1 MIPAVI
7 IKSAC
12 QTSRFWLLLCRPKAV
27 SVRLLSA
34 RLFAFQT
41 RANDFRDSHHNTCEI
56 YSVCARHEYRD
67 EIESIEKFR
76 VGFEFV
82 FRTGLCHVDGSTC
95 WVHIRFDI
103 YAYTRAWRRLRNTR
117 TTLHRIAKLRDL
129 YFPHSS
135 SCAARSLTRNIGDG
149 GCAAHRAALGAT
161 GPEELFGTRRR
172 RDKSV
177 ALLRPRVSED
187 GGHRVVFGVS
197 ARLPSA
203 TRRQMKRP
211 SVIKSNAGHGR
222 PR

>member
-1 MIPAVI
+1 M
-7 IKSAC
+7 
-12 QTSRFWLLLCRPKAV
+12 
-27 SVRLLSA
+27 
-34 RLFAFQT
+34 
-41 RANDFRDSHHNTCEI
+41 
-56 YSVCARHEYRD
+56 CARDMNTGTKSKVSKSFASDSNSFSEPACVTSTD
-67 EIESIEKFR
+67 PLVESTF
-76 VGFEFV
+76 
-82 FRTGLCHVDGSTC
+82 GLTFTRIHAHDGDCGIRERRYTASQNSETC
-95 WVHIRFDI
+95 IF
-103 YAYTRAWRRLRNTR
+103 
-117 TTLHRIAKLRDL
+117 
-129 YFPHSS
+129 HSS